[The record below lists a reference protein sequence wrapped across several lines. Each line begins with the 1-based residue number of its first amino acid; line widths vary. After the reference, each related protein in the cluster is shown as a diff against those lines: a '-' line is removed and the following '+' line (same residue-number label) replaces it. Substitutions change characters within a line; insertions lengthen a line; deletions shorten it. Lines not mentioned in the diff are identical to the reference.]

1 MDSPVKN
8 GSLEGVVVIDLTMM
22 LAGPYCTMVLGD
34 QGATIIKVEPIENGD
49 MTRQLNI
56 SKTSMPFG
64 GYHQSINRNK
74 LSIAIDLK
82 TSEGA
87 EMIRRLAKDADVI
100 VENYRVG
107 VMDRLGLSY
116 ESLHKINP
124 KLIYAAVRGFGD
136 PRTGQSPYAQ
146 WPSFDVVAQA
156 MGGITGITGLNR
168 DTPIKI
174 GPGVGDIVP
183 ALFSA
188 VGILSALHHAQ
199 KTGEGQFV
207 DVAMYDG
214 VLALCERIVHQYSVS
229 GVIAEPEG
237 NSHPLLCPFGIFP
250 AKDGWISIAC
260 PKDHFWINLLNCME
274 RKDLID
280 HPDYST
286 NLARI
291 QNSKKT
297 IELVSDWT
305 KTLTKKEL
313 TARLGGLLP
322 FGPVNRVD
330 EIFSDP
336 HTKIRDMLPTV
347 EQPGF
352 GNIQITGTP
361 IRMTKTQGGVSR
373 RAAFLGE
380 DTDKILLYA
389 GYSSNEIAFF
399 KKNNIIK

>member
-8 GSLEGVVVIDLTMM
+8 GSLEGVIVIDLTMM

-87 EMIRRLAKDADVI
+87 EMIRRLAKDADEI

-156 MGGITGITGLNR
+156 MGGITGITGINR

-207 DVAMYDG
+207 VVAMYDG

-260 PKDHFWINLLNCME
+260 PKDHFWIDLLNCME

-305 KTLTKKEL
+305 KNLTKKEL

-347 EQPGF
+347 EQPDF

-380 DTDKILLYA
+380 DTDEILLYA

>member
-1 MDSPVKN
+1 
-8 GSLEGVVVIDLTMM
+8 
-22 LAGPYCTMVLGD
+22 
-34 QGATIIKVEPIENGD
+34 
-49 MTRQLNI
+49 
-56 SKTSMPFG
+56 
-64 GYHQSINRNK
+64 
-74 LSIAIDLK
+74 
-82 TSEGA
+82 
-87 EMIRRLAKDADVI
+87 
-100 VENYRVG
+100 
-107 VMDRLGLSY
+107 
-116 ESLHKINP
+116 
-124 KLIYAAVRGFGD
+124 
-136 PRTGQSPYAQ
+136 
-146 WPSFDVVAQA
+146 
-156 MGGITGITGLNR
+156 
-168 DTPIKI
+168 
-174 GPGVGDIVP
+174 
-183 ALFSA
+183 
-188 VGILSALHHAQ
+188 
-199 KTGEGQFV
+199 
-207 DVAMYDG
+207 
-214 VLALCERIVHQYSVS
+214 
-229 GVIAEPEG
+229 
-237 NSHPLLCPFGIFP
+237 
-250 AKDGWISIAC
+250 
-260 PKDHFWINLLNCME
+260 ME

-305 KTLTKKEL
+305 KNLTKKEL

-380 DTDKILLYA
+380 DTDEILLYA